1 MSFGVEKGV
10 DLMHIVVKQ
19 HVIDQYRNKTFNK
32 SCPSDNDIRQ
42 LTRNIILKGTR
53 VCRRPG
59 QNTYKV
65 EYQNLAV
72 VARYY
77 KDKVVVITYLGNK
90 KYQSWYN
97 QQEVKKRLAVG

>member
-1 MSFGVEKGV
+1 MELREG
-10 DLMHIVVKQ
+10 DDIMHIVVKQ

-32 SCPSDNDIRQ
+32 SYPTDNDIRQ
-42 LTRNIILKGTR
+42 LVKNIITRGTR

-65 EYQNLAV
+65 EYQGLAV

-77 KDKVVVITYLGNK
+77 KNKIVVITYLGNK